1 MFIALSCVTSMSDN
15 RRLSVWTQRIQYSD

>member
-15 RRLSVWTQRIQYSD
+15 RHLSVWTQRIQYSD